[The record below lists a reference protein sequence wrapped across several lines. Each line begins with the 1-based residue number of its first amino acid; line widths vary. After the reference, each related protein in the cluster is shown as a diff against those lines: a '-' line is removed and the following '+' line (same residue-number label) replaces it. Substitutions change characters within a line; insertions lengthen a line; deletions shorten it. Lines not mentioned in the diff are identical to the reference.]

1 MAKCKYFDFDELR
14 RQEGQPG
21 LEGKIATH
29 HMKLFHL
36 VARMERPVVL
46 EFGVD
51 KGRSTCVLLAAC
63 EGTGGHLYSVDIEDC
78 SQVADSEAWTF
89 IRQSDQE
96 IEAILEQASELAL
109 GIDLLHIDSLHRR
122 AHVQQLL
129 MKWFPY
135 VKPGG
140 YITFHDVDPTPY
152 LPGQRK
158 DNPRH
163 EPEAIGVAQVI
174 REFFYANEDQLFL
187 EYHFG
192 STGMGIMR
200 KLAPLGAQPNP
211 PMPLRTREL
220 VLSWGGVWWSTRHAL
235 RTVVKQGLGRWRLLV
250 TSLES

>member
-1 MAKCKYFDFDELR
+1 MVQCKYFDFEELR
-14 RQEGQPG
+14 RQENQPG

-29 HMKLFHL
+29 HMKLYHL
-36 VARMERPVVL
+36 VSLMKRPIVL

-51 KGRSTCVLLAAC
+51 KGRSTCVFLAAC
-63 EGTGGHLYSVDIEDC
+63 EQTGGHLYSVDIRDC
-78 SQVADSEAWTF
+78 SDVADAEAWTF
-89 IRQSDQE
+89 IQQSDQAL
-96 IEAILEQASELAL
+96 EAILEQVPELTS
-109 GIDLLHIDSLHRR
+109 GMDVLHIDSLHSR
-122 AHVQQLL
+122 AHVRQLL

-163 EPEAIGVAQVI
+163 EPEAIGVAQVVK
-174 REFFYANEDQLFL
+174 EFFYANEDELFL

-200 KLAPLGAQPNP
+200 KLAPLGARPNP
-211 PMPLRTREL
+211 PVPLRTREL
-220 VLSWGGVWWSTRHAL
+220 VLSWSGLWWSAHRAL
-235 RTVVKQGLGRWRLLV
+235 RAAVKRGLARWR
-250 TSLES
+250 T